1 MLRPFFAQSL
11 LVVCFVMLGS
21 QMSWALQEDAPAK
34 PETTSEAAPETAEPV
49 DSKAEWDK
57 LSARKME
64 IAVKLAELRKTFE
77 SAPVEQKRTIRDE
90 YQGLVEEFLLQLS
103 PQMSELAADV
113 LKQEPENQEAA
124 EFVMQQAWRESDYS
138 KAVSLADQLLAAGH
152 ETDTVLNVGGAA
164 HFAEQNFE
172 KSAELLTKAEKN
184 NGLDP
189 QTGGRYLDYAREYVE
204 LWKSE
209 QEVRAK
215 EAAAAE
221 GEELPRVELTTNKG
235 KILIELFENEAPNT
249 VANYISLVESGFFNG
264 IKFHRVI
271 PNFMIQGGDP
281 NTKNDNPEDDGLG
294 GPGYTIKC
302 ECFGEDARMHFSGS
316 LSMAHAGR
324 DTGGSQFFITHLP
337 TAHLNPNNG
346 TQSNHTVFGR
356 VVEGLKIVRS
366 IEKDDVIETATV
378 VRKRDHEYKPV
389 TTADPEAEKPTEE
402 KPASKESGT
411 EKTDTEKKEE
421 SEPEEKAESTEDK
434 KTEEKKEE

>member
-1 MLRPFFAQSL
+1 MLRPFFARSMFT
-11 LVVCFVMLGS
+11 VCCVLLGS
-21 QMSWALQEDAPAK
+21 QMSWALQDEAPAK
-34 PETTSEAAPETAEPV
+34 PEAKADAPV
-49 DSKAEWDK
+49 DVKAEWDK

-64 IAVKLAELRKTFE
+64 IAVKLAELRETFE

-90 YQGLVEEFLLQLS
+90 YQALVEEFLLQIS
-103 PQMSELAADV
+103 PEMSELAAEILEQDA
-113 LKQEPENQEAA
+113 ENQEAA
-124 EFVMQQAWRESDYS
+124 EFVMQQAWRDGDYAQ
-138 KAVSLADQLLAAGH
+138 AVSLADRLLEAGY
-152 ETDTVLNVGGAA
+152 ETETVLNIGGAA
-164 HFAEQNFE
+164 HFAEQDFE
-172 KSAELLTKAEKN
+172 KSVELLTKAEKN

-189 QTGGRYLDYAREYVE
+189 QTGGRYLDYARKYVD

-209 QEVRAK
+209 QEVRTK
-215 EAAAAE
+215 EAEAAE
-221 GEELPRVELTTNKG
+221 GEELPRVEMTTNKG

-302 ECFGEDARMHFSGS
+302 ECFAENARVHFAGS

-324 DTGGSQFFITHLP
+324 DTGGSQFFVTHLP
-337 TAHLNPNNG
+337 TPHLNPNNG

-356 VVEGLKIVRS
+356 VVEGLEIVRG

-378 VRKRDHEYKPV
+378 VRKRDHEYKPE
-389 TTADPEAEKPTEE
+389 TTADPEAEKAAEE
-402 KPASKESGT
+402 KPAT
-411 EKTDTEKKEE
+411 EKPATEK
-421 SEPEEKAESTEDK
+421 PATEKPATEK
-434 KTEEKKEE
+434 PATEKPATEKPATEKPAN